1 MTEYTITIEGYES
14 GLTTGTVEQVI
25 QEQFPE
31 TAVTVSEREAPTD
44 RPRVKSPRS
53 LVEWS
58 VYEKDG
64 SDQDG
69 PLIGHVDA
77 QNRREALKH
86 ARRKFGAPIEVERH

>member
-31 TAVTVSEREAPTD
+31 TAVTVSEEVAQTD

-64 SDQDG
+64 HGGDSY
-69 PLIGHVDA
+69 IGHVDA
-77 QNRREALKH
+77 QNRREALKK
-86 ARRKFGAPIEVERH
+86 ARRKFGAPISVERE